1 MKQNFIF
8 KKNHQ
13 MMEKSAVTGIYTDAL
28 CIHMHFWHFKRLIQV
43 SGLHWCSPKVR
54 QIMLVYCIL
63 HLLQ

>member
-1 MKQNFIF
+1 
-8 KKNHQ
+8 